1 VVLLMNDALRQT
13 MLVAGVLVAFT
24 GACFTIATFIHAKAN
39 AKDNG
44 GHHGGHLFVFFLL
57 VVGNLLVCIDVVTTS
72 AALDLLPTQLPYMT
86 GDQQFYIL
94 LGILVVNVVFIFLV
108 YFRLDEF
115 RDLLTTD
122 SDKKS
127 TAARKE
133 GVRTGHDEADAEIAA
148 MNRPHASKKK
158 EEKP

>member
-1 VVLLMNDALRQT
+1 MRQTVLTAAVLL
-13 MLVAGVLVAFT
+13 AFT
-24 GACFTIATFIHAKAN
+24 TVCFTIATLIHARAN
-39 AKDNG
+39 TRDNG
-44 GHHGGHLFVFFLL
+44 GHHGGHIFAIFLL
-57 VVGNLLVCIDVVTTS
+57 LVGTLIVVVDVVTTS
-72 AALDLLPTQLPYMT
+72 AALDILPTQIPYMS

-94 LGILVVNVVFIFLV
+94 LGILIVNVVFIFLV
-108 YFRLDEF
+108 YFKLDEF
-115 RDLLTTD
+115 KQLLTTD

-133 GVRTGHDEADAEIAA
+133 GVRTGHDEADAEIAT